1 MSNQAAVSERI
12 ELDLTPDELNEL
24 DRMIER
30 SQDGWRG
37 FHWYLVPAD
46 GKPLTTRIDSI
57 RFLIASVEKERRM
70 DVERTYAREHADW

>member
-1 MSNQAAVSERI
+1 VSNQAAVSERI
-12 ELDLTPDELNEL
+12 ELDLRPDELDEL

-46 GKPLTTRIDSI
+46 GKPLTTRTDAIK
-57 RFLIASVEKERRM
+57 FLVASVEKERRM
-70 DVERTYAREHADW
+70 DVERAYAREHADW